1 MKLSSKTRSSRR
13 QSAQNNFKTGANT
26 SRSPKSSGVQSL
38 FPLLGER
45 ARVRADNTTKLPS
58 PPSQRWQN
66 INFGHI
72 WSHLVIYGHIWSRL
86 VTLNSHSLAQLRL
99 KLPVCGKN
107 RSNSVK
113 PRPSLTGSRRCQSAQ
128 TDFDIRAFTLRAPK
142 SSVLQS
148 SFPLPG
154 ERARVRA
161 DKTANLFRFALDSSA
176 LLLFANV
183 CDSYKL
189 KPCYET

>member
-72 WSHLVIYGHIWSRL
+72 WSYL

-113 PRPSLTGSRRCQSAQ
+113 SRPSITSSRRCQSAQ
-128 TDFDIRAFTLRAPK
+128 TDFDIRAFPLRAPK
-142 SSVLQS
+142 SSLLQS